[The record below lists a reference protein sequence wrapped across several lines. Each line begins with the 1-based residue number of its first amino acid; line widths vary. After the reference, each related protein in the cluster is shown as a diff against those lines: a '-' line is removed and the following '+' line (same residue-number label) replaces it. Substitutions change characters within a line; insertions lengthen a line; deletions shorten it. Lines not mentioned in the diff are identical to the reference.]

1 MGTKEH
7 VRNECEIINETFSCN
22 IIIIAY
28 LISYLQFNI
37 LL

>member
-1 MGTKEH
+1 MGSKEP
-7 VRNECEIINETFSCN
+7 VKNECEIINEIFSYN

-28 LISYLQFNI
+28 LISHLQFNI